1 MSRPLVLLATFALL
15 PDGETGGQL
24 LVDAFA
30 ERGAEARWVAWDDPS
45 VDWAAADAVAVRS
58 TWDYHRRL
66 PEFLA
71 WARATGERTRLL
83 NDAAVLAWNADKAY
97 LLELPDLADPIA
109 TVPTALLDDEGLVRD
124 LQAAIDRWGTVVV
137 KPRTGASG
145 TGVCVAASTDDQ
157 RLDALTPGPWLVQP
171 LVESVRTT
179 GETSV
184 FVMAGSACA
193 QVDKV
198 PAQGTDEIRVHPS
211 HGGSN
216 AAVPLDPARAALA
229 EQVVARM
236 AAHRATE
243 LVYARVDLVQ
253 WQGEWVLSEL
263 EVIEPGLYLD
273 LVPAVAGPFADAVL
287 TTLASS

>member
-1 MSRPLVLLATFALL
+1 MSRPLLLLATFALL
-15 PDGETGGQL
+15 PDGEPGGEL
-24 LVDAFA
+24 LVEAFA
-30 ERGAEARWVAWDDPS
+30 ERGAQARWVAWDDPT
-45 VDWAAADAVAVRS
+45 VDWAAADAVVVRS

-71 WARATGERTRLL
+71 WTRATGERTRLV
-83 NDAAVLAWNADKAY
+83 NDAATLAWNADKAY
-97 LLELPDLADPIA
+97 LLELPALAEPVA
-109 TVPTALLDDEGLVRD
+109 TVPTGLLDDAGLVRD

-145 TGVCVAASTDDQ
+145 TGVCVASSTDDQ

-171 LVESVRTT
+171 LVESVRTV

-184 FVMAGSACA
+184 FVMGGRACA

-216 AAVPLDPARAALA
+216 VAVPLDPARAALA
-229 EQVVARM
+229 EQVVARV
-236 AAHRATE
+236 AAHRSAD

-273 LVPAVAGPFADAVL
+273 LVPDVAGPFADAL
-287 TTLASS
+287 LAVAGPA